1 MLKVLGP
8 RLVRLVA
15 TLFAV
20 SVLTFF
26 MTKLLPGDPV
36 NAILPPES
44 ARDQATVDRITEELG
59 LNDPVYVQYANWLG
73 NALTGDLGK
82 SYVTDQPVI
91 DAIKDRVPV
100 TFELALLAT
109 IFALIIAVPVG
120 TIGAYREGRRI
131 DKITSAG
138 VQTALSVP
146 NFIVGIMLIWLL
158 TVKFRLLPSTGWN
171 RISGPKGI
179 FENFRSALLPSIALC
194 LTPMAFYARLIRA
207 DMIGTLKENYVLS
220 ARAKG
225 LKDWYVLLRHALRP
239 SSMSLVTIIGI
250 QFGVLLGGTVVIESL
265 FALPGLGARLIAA
278 INQRDVLMVQ
288 GITLFI
294 ATAYVVINTAVDM
307 LYLFIDPR
315 IRKA

>member
-138 VQTALSVP
+138 VQRSQSPTSSSASCLS
-146 NFIVGIMLIWLL
+146 GCS
-158 TVKFRLLPSTGWN
+158 R
-171 RISGPKGI
+171 
-179 FENFRSALLPSIALC
+179 
-194 LTPMAFYARLIRA
+194 
-207 DMIGTLKENYVLS
+207 
-220 ARAKG
+220 
-225 LKDWYVLLRHALRP
+225 
-239 SSMSLVTIIGI
+239 
-250 QFGVLLGGTVVIESL
+250 
-265 FALPGLGARLIAA
+265 
-278 INQRDVLMVQ
+278 
-288 GITLFI
+288 
-294 ATAYVVINTAVDM
+294 
-307 LYLFIDPR
+307 
-315 IRKA
+315 